1 MSQGRILP
9 LVGPALVLYSIA
21 EVVTSATPMDATA
34 IALCALA
41 LGLSLFP
48 ALFLRQKDALTGAR
62 RVTLLGAA
70 CGVVLVRF
78 SEPSIGSLYLDFAS
92 AISFAAIG
100 VTIAS
105 LAVATPDRWEA
116 LARRRGPAM
125 LLGVGAIVSASLAAL
140 AAAPAF
146 ELRGFTVIVPPLY
159 WIAAPIFTVVAL
171 GLALGARL
179 ARRRIGSTPEA
190 LAAGMWAQLGLWA
203 GLAAGL
209 LAMVLALTGTAI
221 GSAPLR
227 GLVAVGCAGLLAGHV
242 GMIGAWQRKHAGRST
257 RVVLAGALAVAAVAT
272 LCAELAWLVPD
283 DAFAVGV
290 VIALV
295 VVVAALV
302 HRAIGALLHRWLA
315 PFGGQLLLAIDE
327 AIEAAADAT
336 TLHELG
342 AAVLPP
348 LRRRSGALD
357 AEPLLWTID
366 PPRTIRIDAAGVAHV
381 EDIAPSPAIV
391 ARVSERPGEV
401 VVSAP
406 LIATVVRRPDLR
418 HLVDALERH
427 DALCVVPLSVRMD
440 LEGVLVVPRGKRRG
454 AVSLEEIDRLEQLGR
469 QLAARV
475 ALLSAEERS
484 RRRTRD
490 AILEREKIEDLL
502 EARQDELEA
511 VRAEARMLK
520 SGGAAERYS
529 QPPIAYSGS
538 MRAVVKRAT
547 DVSPVD
553 APALLIG
560 EEGTE
565 LDAIAHLLHSA
576 GGRREGPFVIADCT
590 SVRPERAEAALFGE
604 GEDAR
609 RGWLRL
615 AEGGT
620 CLLMEVPALSL
631 SAQAKLAD
639 AIATRRCHP
648 ADGAAAYSVDARV
661 VATSRIDLAELAAI
675 GAFDVEL
682 YRRFE
687 PLVLRVPPLRE
698 RREDV
703 PSLVL
708 LALDRTCR
716 TAGRPVLGIDP
727 DALAMLVAHD
737 WPGNQRELASV
748 IDRAVAKAAGP
759 TVRLT
764 DLPPLAKAE
773 AEVIVDPWTGT
784 YAELEARILLHAME
798 QAKGNKSEAA
808 RLLGLKRTTFLDKL
822 KRHDLALAA
831 EDKKQGTAA

>member
-1 MSQGRILP
+1 MSQGRIFP

-21 EVVTSATPMDATA
+21 EVVTAEQPLDATA

-48 ALFLRQKDALTGAR
+48 LLFLRQKDALTGAR
-62 RVTLLGAA
+62 RVTVLGATS
-70 CGVVLVRF
+70 GLVLVRF
-78 SEPSIGSLYLDFAS
+78 AQPAVGSLYLDIA
-92 AISFAAIG
+92 AAIAFG
-100 VTIAS
+100 VLGVVVVS
-105 LAVATPDRWEA
+105 LAITTPDRWEA
-116 LARRRGPAM
+116 LARRRGPAA
-125 LLGVGAIVSASLAAL
+125 LLALAAIASSSAAAL

-146 ELRGFTVIVPPLY
+146 ELGGVAILAPPGY
-159 WIAAPIFTVVAL
+159 WMVAPSFAVLAL
-171 GLALGARL
+171 AVALGARL
-179 ARRRIGSTPEA
+179 ARRRLGSAPEA

-203 GLAAGL
+203 GVLAAL
-209 LAMVLALTGTAI
+209 LALVLAAT
-221 GSAPLR
+221 GSAITSAPIR
-227 GLVAVGCAGLLAGHV
+227 GLVAAGAAALVAGHV

-257 RVVLAGALAVAAVAT
+257 RVVLAGAIAVAAVSAISAR
-272 LCAELAWLVPD
+272 LAELVPD
-283 DAFAVGV
+283 DPFAVGV
-290 VIALV
+290 VVALV

-302 HRAIGALLHRWLA
+302 HRAVSAALHRWLA
-315 PFGGQLLLAIDE
+315 PFGGQLLGAVDAAL
-327 AIEAAADAT
+327 EAAADAT

-342 AAVLPP
+342 AAILPA
-348 LRRRSGALD
+348 LRRGSGAID

-381 EDIAPSPAIV
+381 EDIPPSPAIA

-406 LIATVVRRPDLR
+406 VIATVVRRPDLR
-418 HLVDALERH
+418 PLVDALERH

-440 LEGVLVVPRGKRRG
+440 LEGILIVPRGKRRA
-454 AVSLEEIDRLEQLGR
+454 AVTLEEIDRLEQLGR

-490 AILEREKIEDLL
+490 AILEREKIEDML
-502 EARQDELEA
+502 EARDDELEA
-511 VRAEARMLK
+511 LRAEARMLK
-520 SGGAAERYS
+520 SGGTAERYS
-529 QPPIAYSGS
+529 QPPIAYSS
-538 MRAVVKRAT
+538 PMRALVKRAN

-553 APALLIG
+553 APVLLIG

-565 LDAIAHLLHSA
+565 LDAIGHLLHGA

-604 GEDAR
+604 GDDAR

-620 CLLMEVPALSL
+620 CFLMEVPALSL

-639 AIATRRCHP
+639 AIATRRAHP

-661 VATSRIDLAELAAI
+661 VATSRIDLADLAAI
-675 GAFDVEL
+675 GAFDLEL

-727 DALAMLVAHD
+727 DALQVLVEHD

-748 IDRAVAKAAGP
+748 IDRAVARAAGP
-759 TVRLT
+759 TVRIG
-764 DLPPLAKAE
+764 DLPPLAR
-773 AEVIVDPWTGT
+773 AEVERVVDPWTGT
-784 YAELEARILLHAME
+784 YAELEARILVHAMS

-822 KRHDLALAA
+822 KRHELLGP